1 MTFNPFQERRVRV
14 TVTVTRPDAQGN
26 QEPDIY
32 TFVEHRMRIAVS
44 LGGAQYGNARV
55 EVFGVPLDT
64 MNQIA
69 RIWQDV
75 LTPITSDTISID
87 VWNGQDYVPFYQGT
101 IAYSYIDP
109 ESMPFVPLVI
119 EANASYALMAEVMS
133 PYSNAGPVKLS
144 DVLKAIC
151 TPAGFVVD
159 YSASTTDYMLT
170 NVRLT
175 GSAADQIRAAIAQF
189 PNLTYDVSLQR
200 VQVRD
205 SQVSMFADAVPV
217 NAGNGM
223 QKAPRYS
230 TSGITFTSLF
240 NAQIRPGAAL
250 AIDTSIAYINRTQ
263 WIAAVVQHTLEP
275 NYPNGVWST
284 SVAAQGYG
292 KRDGT
297 AVAPGTSTATAP

>member
-1 MTFNPFQERRVRV
+1 MTFNTLIERRVRV
-14 TVTVTRPDAQGN
+14 TVTVTRPDASGEQT
-26 QEPDIY
+26 PDVY
-32 TFVEHRMRIAVS
+32 TFVQHRMRINVN
-44 LGGAQYGNARV
+44 LGGAQYGNARL
-55 EVFGVPLDT
+55 EIYGVPLDT

-75 LTPITSDTISID
+75 LTPITSDTVSID
-87 VWNGQDYVPFYQGT
+87 VWDGQTYVPFYQGV

-109 ESMPFVPLVI
+109 EPMPFVPLVI
-119 EANASYALMAEVMS
+119 EANAAYALMAEVMP
-133 PYSNAGPVKLS
+133 PYANAGPVKLS
-144 DVLKAIC
+144 DVLKSIC
-151 TPAGFVVD
+151 APAGFVVD
-159 YSASTTDYMLT
+159 YSPSTDDYVLT

-175 GSAADQIRAAIAQF
+175 GSAADQVRAAIAQF
-189 PNLTYDVSLQR
+189 PNLVFDVSLQR

-230 TSGITFTSLF
+230 TSGVTFTKLF
-240 NAQIRPGAAL
+240 DPLIRPGAAL

-263 WIAAVVQHTLEP
+263 WIAAVVQHVLEP
-275 NYPNGVWST
+275 NYPNGTWAT